1 MATHRTGIAGRRPY
15 ELAETG
21 RGADRRASKPFSFR
35 RTYSVF
41 RMLDRITA
49 SSLRVGFDTLRANPL
64 RTLLSTLGIIMG
76 VAALVSVLSLGDGME
91 RYAREQISR
100 TTDLLSVSVTPSLF
114 RTVDGQRFPRTDV
127 VSLTREDA
135 DAIAGV
141 VGPDGMVTMLVSGQ
155 ALVTTRADTTPRVA
169 QVLGTL
175 ASVVSELPSPVAH
188 GRFFTEDEARRDAPV
203 VVISAGL
210 AERVAPGR
218 APGSMVGDTILFQES
233 PREVIGVLA
242 PVTGA
247 AEPTAFMPVGAAR
260 TALPPALVGRP
271 TAIVVKARRV
281 EDVQPIRARVEGWL
295 ASRYGAAWQE
305 RVTVA
310 TNQARVEQA
319 QQGMLLFK
327 LFMGALTGISLLVG
341 GIGIMNVLLASVI
354 ERTREIGIRKAA
366 GAQHRHILLQFLS
379 ESVTISGVG
388 SMIGVALGVGAAF
401 GVTAIMRRMATAPI
415 YAGFSL
421 GTFLV
426 AVIASVL
433 VGLTFGLYPA
443 LRAARL
449 SPIDAIHHE

>member
-1 MATHRTGIAGRRPY
+1 
-15 ELAETG
+15 
-21 RGADRRASKPFSFR
+21 
-35 RTYSVF
+35 
-41 RMLDRITA
+41 MLDRIAA

-91 RYAREQISR
+91 RYAREQIER
-100 TTDLLSVSVTPSLF
+100 TTDLQTVSVTPSLF
-114 RTVDGQRFPRTDV
+114 RRIDGQQFPRTDV

-135 DAIAGV
+135 DALTAVVGAGGV
-141 VGPDGMVTMLVSGQ
+141 VSMVLSGQ
-155 ALVTTRADTTPRVA
+155 ALVTTRADTTPHVT
-169 QVLGTL
+169 QVVGTL
-175 ASVVSELPSPVAH
+175 AGVSAELASPIAA
-188 GRFFTEDEARRDAPV
+188 GRFFTDDEVRRDAPV
-203 VVISAGL
+203 VVISAPL
-210 AERVAPGR
+210 ASQVAPGR
-218 APGSMVGDTILFQES
+218 AAASVVGDTVLFQGQ
-233 PREVIGVLA
+233 PRHVIGVLA
-242 PVTGA
+242 PARDARNVLA
-247 AEPTAFMPVGAAR
+247 LMPIGSAK

-271 TAIVVKARRV
+271 TTIAIKA
-281 EDVQPIRARVEGWL
+281 QRVEGVPVIRGQVESWL
-295 ASRYGAAWQE
+295 AKRYGAGWKD
-305 RVTVA
+305 RVNIA
-310 TNQARVEQA
+310 TNEARVAQA

-379 ESVTISGVG
+379 ESVTISGIG
-388 SMIGVALGVGAAF
+388 SMIGVALGVAAAF
-401 GVTAIMRRMATAPI
+401 AVTAVMRRVAAGAPI
-415 YAGFSL
+415 YAGFSV

-426 AVIASVL
+426 AIFASVF

>member
-1 MATHRTGIAGRRPY
+1 
-15 ELAETG
+15 
-21 RGADRRASKPFSFR
+21 
-35 RTYSVF
+35 
-41 RMLDRITA
+41 MLDRIAA

-91 RYAREQISR
+91 RYAREQIER
-100 TTDLLSVSVTPSLF
+100 TTDLQTVAVTPSLF
-114 RTVDGQRFPRTDV
+114 RMVDGQQFPRTDV

-135 DAIAGV
+135 AAIGAAVGAGGTV
-141 VGPDGMVTMLVSGQ
+141 SMVLTGQ
-155 ALVTTRADTTPRVA
+155 ALVTTRADTTPHVA
-169 QVLGTL
+169 QVVGTL
-175 ASVVSELPSPVAH
+175 ADAMHQLAGPLAA
-188 GRFFTEDEARRDAPV
+188 GRFFTDDEVGGDAPV
-203 VVISAGL
+203 AVISGAL
-210 AERVAPGR
+210 AAQFGQGR
-218 APGSMVGDTILFQES
+218 APSALVGDTLLFQGQ
-233 PREVIGVLA
+233 PREVIGVLSTSDDA
-242 PVTGA
+242 RRPLAV
-247 AEPTAFMPVGAAR
+247 MPIGSAK

-271 TAIVVKARRV
+271 TTVAIKARQV
-281 EDVQPIRARVEGWL
+281 EDVPVIRARVESWL
-295 ASRYGAAWQE
+295 ASRYGAAWKS

-310 TNQARVEQA
+310 TNEARVAQAR
-319 QQGMLLFK
+319 QGMLLFK
-327 LFMGALTGISLLVG
+327 VFMGALTGISLLVG

-388 SMIGVALGVGAAF
+388 SMIGVALGAAAAF
-401 GVTAIMRRMATAPI
+401 IVTAVMRKVAAGAPI

-421 GTFLV
+421 GTFLI
-426 AVIASVL
+426 AVLASVF

>member
-1 MATHRTGIAGRRPY
+1 
-15 ELAETG
+15 
-21 RGADRRASKPFSFR
+21 
-35 RTYSVF
+35 
-41 RMLDRITA
+41 MLDRIAA
-49 SSLRVGFDTLRANPL
+49 SSLRVGFETLRANPM

-100 TTDLLSVSVTPSLF
+100 TTDLQSVTVTPSLF
-114 RTVDGQRFPRTDV
+114 RTIDGQRFPRTDV
-127 VSLTREDA
+127 VNLTRAEA
-135 DAIAGV
+135 DSVAAAVGTSGV
-141 VGPDGMVTMLVSGQ
+141 VTMLLSGQ
-155 ALVTTRADTTPRVA
+155 ALVTTRSDTTPHVA

-175 ASVVSELPSPVAH
+175 AGVQSELPTPVAA
-188 GRFFTEDEARRDAPV
+188 GRFFTDDDVRSDAPV
-203 VVISAGL
+203 AVISAPL
-210 AERVAPGR
+210 ARQIAPQR
-218 APGSMVGDTILFQES
+218 ESRSLVGDTVLFQGE
-233 PREVIGVLA
+233 PRVVIGVLEA
-242 PVTGA
+242 KPGSRDVL
-247 AEPTAFMPVGAAR
+247 AFMPIGASRA
-260 TALPPALVGRP
+260 AMAPALVGRP
-271 TAIVVKARRV
+271 ITIAVKAKRV
-281 EDVQPIRARVEGWL
+281 EDVTPIRTSIETWL
-295 ASRYGAAWQE
+295 ARQYGAAWKD
-305 RVTVA
+305 RVNVS

-319 QQGMLLFK
+319 AQGMLLFK

-388 SMIGVALGVGAAF
+388 SMIGVALGAGAAF
-401 GVTAIMRRMATAPI
+401 GVTAVMRKVAAGAPI

-421 GTFLV
+421 STFLV
-426 AVIASVL
+426 AVVASVL

>member
-1 MATHRTGIAGRRPY
+1 
-15 ELAETG
+15 
-21 RGADRRASKPFSFR
+21 
-35 RTYSVF
+35 
-41 RMLDRITA
+41 MLDRIAA

-91 RYAREQISR
+91 KYARDQIAR
-100 TTDLLSVSVTPSLF
+100 TTDLQTVVISPSLF
-114 RTVDGQRFPRTDV
+114 RRVDGQQFPRTDV
-127 VSLTREDA
+127 VSLTRD
-135 DAIAGV
+135 DSDGIAAV
-141 VGPDGMVTMLVSGQ
+141 VGTGGTVSMVLSGQ
-155 ALVTTRADTTPRVA
+155 ALVTTRGDTTPHATQIV
-169 QVLGTL
+169 GTL
-175 ASVVSELPSPVAH
+175 ANVAADLAEPVAI
-188 GRFFTEDEARRDAPV
+188 GRFFTDQEVHADAPV
-203 VVISAGL
+203 AVISAAL
-210 AERVAPGR
+210 AAQMAPGR
-218 APGSMVGDTILFQES
+218 AATALVGDTLFFQGQ
-233 PREVIGVLA
+233 PRVVIGVLA
-242 PVTGA
+242 KRDDAKNVI
-247 AEPTAFMPVGAAR
+247 AFMPIGAAK

-271 TAIVVKARRV
+271 TTIAIKARRV
-281 EDVQPIRARVEGWL
+281 EDVPAVRSQVESWL
-295 ASRYGAAWQE
+295 AKRYGSGWND
-305 RVTVA
+305 RVSVA

-388 SMIGVALGVGAAF
+388 SMIGVALGAAAAF
-401 GVTAIMRRMATAPI
+401 GVTAVMRKVAAGAPI
-415 YAGFSL
+415 YAGFSV

-426 AVIASVL
+426 AVVASVF